1 MSSLGTL
8 FDLVAAALAGESET
22 STTSVVFGSRE
33 KARQVNHGARV
44 ANRVVIEPLQGAKIG
59 DIKPP
64 RQPGGNPKRVASMP
78 MAATVYVWG
87 YDGSTAASAADE
99 RHQYEAV
106 YTLLGHVLRV
116 LHDARASEIQY
127 GPVLRVA
134 PAKQEH
140 VLGQEWSFTIS
151 VLDDF
156 EGIPDTPV
164 IRDPEFTTTFV
175 LPTPSEA

>member
-1 MSSLGTL
+1 
-8 FDLVAAALAGESET
+8 V
-22 STTSVVFGSRE
+22 
-33 KARQVNHGARV
+33 
-44 ANRVVIEPLQGAKIG
+44 
-59 DIKPP
+59 
-64 RQPGGNPKRVASMP
+64 
-78 MAATVYVWG
+78 
-87 YDGSTAASAADE
+87 
-99 RHQYEAV
+99 AV